1 MAGVREIRARIQTIK
16 KIEQVTTAMK
26 LVAAARLRRA
36 QERAEAGRPY
46 ADTMQAIL
54 NRLAPSLHD
63 YPHPLLQT
71 RPVERIGVIVLSAER
86 GLAGSYNTNLMRELQ
101 SFLRSH
107 SAEARLSVLGKKG
120 TTYLKRRGYNVVF
133 EDAMPG
139 SDISASLVRSL
150 SAQAQAEFANGTVD
164 EVYLAYSRFV
174 SAMTQRPTVM
184 RLLPMEPPSVET
196 GLLSADDVILEPSP
210 RTLLDR
216 LLPRYVDAQIYR
228 AIAEAV
234 AGEHGARMTSMS
246 SASDNAGE
254 MIKDLTLSYNR
265 ARQASITT
273 ELSEIVAGADAL
285 KQE

>member
-54 NRLAPSLHD
+54 NRLAPSLLD
-63 YPHPLLQT
+63 YSHPLLQT

-107 SAEARLSVLGKKG
+107 SAEARLRVLGKKG

-133 EDAMPG
+133 EEAMPG
-139 SDISASLVRSL
+139 SEISASLVRSL
-150 SAQAQAEFANGTVD
+150 SAQAQAEFADGTVD

>member
-1 MAGVREIRARIQTIK
+1 MAGVREIRARIQTIR
-16 KIEQVTTAMK
+16 KIGQVTTAMK

-46 ADTMQAIL
+46 ADTMQAIF
-54 NRLAPSLHD
+54 NRLAPSLRD

-133 EDAMPG
+133 EEAMPG
-139 SDISASLVRSL
+139 SDISTSMVRSL
-150 SAQAQAEFANGTVD
+150 STQAQAEFADGTVD

-210 RTLLDR
+210 RILLDR

-234 AGEHGARMTSMS
+234 SGEHGARMTSMS

-254 MIKDLTLSYNR
+254 MIKDLALSYNR

-285 KQE
+285 RQE